1 MKDWESFVV
10 IAGALLLISWILMPI
25 WVQSIRSRTGELIKL
40 QKENNKLL
48 RELLT
53 GRGHEKDTKR

>member
-53 GRGHEKDTKR
+53 GHEKDTKR

>member
-53 GRGHEKDTKR
+53 GRGREKDAKR